1 MIYTVNK
8 KTLLWISLFSLIFWL
23 TFAKTNNT
31 ICTMEYA
38 PVCGSVQVQCIKAP
52 CPPIEQTFWNKCQM
66 NANWAKF
73 LYEWECWK
81 PKLDLSNCESYFDW
95 CNNCSVVDW
104 VLSACTLMYCEKPT
118 QAKCTK
124 YKPDLSNC
132 ESYFDWCNNCSVVD
146 WKISWCTKMYCK
158 TNTQAKC
165 IKTKSIGMANPA
177 SKYCVDKWFKNVLR
191 RVDVGPSTM
200 GVAGYCIFSD
210 GSECE
215 ERAYFRWECNPTS
228 PIEKYLSWYLSK
240 NSSKFPDTQSK
251 ITFLQNLKNKFSKT
265 YKSIEINIQ
274 NFIETLYFS
283 DYEKKKFTLELNW
296 NFISFSLHIPKTRK
310 NKYSEHTVLDP
321 NSGTLV
327 FKYNQS
333 KLSPNMIFSITAVSN
348 TYRENLIKKPL
359 LNTDKII
366 QSDWYVFYYSQSL
379 DMPYTGKYADEYGSM
394 IWDIKNIIQTF
405 KLIQ

>member
-1 MIYTVNK
+1 
-8 KTLLWISLFSLIFWL
+8 
-23 TFAKTNNT
+23 
-31 ICTMEYA
+31 
-38 PVCGSVQVQCIKAP
+38 
-52 CPPIEQTFWNKCQM
+52 
-66 NANWAKF
+66 
-73 LYEWECWK
+73 
-81 PKLDLSNCESYFDW
+81 
-95 CNNCSVVDW
+95 
-104 VLSACTLMYCEKPT
+104 
-118 QAKCTK
+118 
-124 YKPDLSNC
+124 
-132 ESYFDWCNNCSVVD
+132 
-146 WKISWCTKMYCK
+146 
-158 TNTQAKC
+158 
-165 IKTKSIGMANPA
+165 MANPA
-177 SKYCVDKWFKNVLR
+177 SKYCVDKWFKNILR

-215 ERAYFRWECNPTS
+215 ERAYFRWECKPTS
-228 PIEKYLSWYLSK
+228 PVEKYLSWYLSK

-265 YKSIEINIQ
+265 YKSIEISIQ

-379 DMPYTGKYADEYGSM
+379 DMPYTWKYADEYWSM